1 MGMYSQFLQIRE
13 VLEYIGWQLRDVV
26 HAQVTVETRT
36 RVKTQQQARMTLL
49 HRSLGR
55 TYFDPESLRGVADLF
70 PVTVLYTIKLL
81 FPQGSR

>member
-1 MGMYSQFLQIRE
+1 MLFMLRSLWKPELG
-13 VLEYIGWQLRDVV
+13 LE
-26 HAQVTVETRT
+26 
-36 RVKTQQQARMTLL
+36 TQQQALMTLL

-81 FPQGSR
+81 FPQGSC